1 MCSRSKIPHADTDD
15 MASEIAVGEPV
26 LPTKARFCVKCKDY
40 FPVACFMSDN
50 GTDDATLCNRHEP
63 AKNGLRYCRGC
74 DDFVALHLFPKST
87 KPGFA
92 CKKHVSLYGG
102 GRNAKLKQMTDI
114 NKKRRILAW
123 KLCYSD
129 RKIFKQ
135 TVIAIRQ
142 NEIEIEVLK
151 IDPNPLLGVYAV
163 VPIDCTAIVNPENIV
178 VVSMMERKKLI
189 KMFKANN
196 IAKYTHTICQIVS
209 LQKNEHTH
217 TELEEE

>member
-114 NKKRRILAW
+114 SRAGRMTSACHHCPSACPAKTRYYPTPTLDFCNLDFVSRLA
-123 KLCYSD
+123 KHA
-129 RKIFKQ
+129 
-135 TVIAIRQ
+135 T
-142 NEIEIEVLK
+142 
-151 IDPNPLLGVYAV
+151 PGT
-163 VPIDCTAIVNPENIV
+163 CT
-178 VVSMMERKKLI
+178 
-189 KMFKANN
+189 
-196 IAKYTHTICQIVS
+196 
-209 LQKNEHTH
+209 
-217 TELEEE
+217 